1 MKKNGCSEL
10 NKPKY
15 KVVVHNDRDEEGG
28 VKTCEWQSGYT
39 LILSFA

>member
-28 VKTCEWQSGYT
+28 VKTCE
-39 LILSFA
+39 